1 VVAALDAVWV
11 VMWVVIG
18 LVIVGFFWTVLIY
31 FSEFQL
37 LALFDMVIVDY
48 VFLVTGHF

>member
-11 VMWVVIG
+11 VVWVVIG
-18 LVIVGFFWTVLIY
+18 IIVIGFFWAELIY
-31 FSEFQL
+31 FSELQL